1 MANWTVTQNNTIT
14 AIPSVFETAGQ
25 FVNLTISPNYG
36 YAISAANLI
45 IGGATEVTSSTAGEY
60 IFEGGNVDAEVE
72 KVVFSNNGIAGQPT
86 NTVNA
91 KVYLNAM
98 PAIPATVE
106 TWPASDTIYIDI
118 DDRPDLSD
126 PIDPSGDVSGP
137 TTDAIERIVC
147 LKTLWPYSSVQTV
160 TVADLS
166 NISETTTLGDA
177 STQPNCIHSGNVNEG
192 ATTVIA
198 KITFA
203 VTDATANNY
212 VGVTASFEGLTNQ
225 GFDYSNYYSSEI
237 EYTYTSNLVTSF
249 TVYISYT
256 PPLNPSLNP
265 DPQSTFTKFCEIGHQ
280 AFINYVIKETQGVTD
295 DQVRSIAYSPSVP
308 FTGGSEAISVRGSVG
323 ATYDIRLQKKES
335 TDSIIPASTTP
346 NYNFTSTEFQA
357 APYSESATISS
368 SGVTTHFV
376 KFPDVSVDTRY
387 DIILTATGTSSL
399 HADVP
404 NEDGEAI
411 MIQYGISTVTI
422 KPFSTNSNYQ
432 SFDLAASTHIFH
444 RPKPYTGSNYVNKPS
459 KVIYAEGG
467 NGNSSSTRVL
477 LNTPVP
483 TSIEPGMIIY
493 VNNATG
499 ASIITHNTTVK
510 SLYKNILTL
519 SAAAAIPDNTTLMF
533 VKNDSSLISFQITA
547 TASSG
552 DLTAA
557 GGSPSAIDIV
567 SGAGSGTQQ
576 IDIVGNVNNSTT
588 ITLDYSSILQVG
600 MKVTGPGIT
609 GEVDSN
615 GVKFTTITAVNPT
628 GRSITVAT
636 AQTLSSGDTLS
647 FTSSDT
653 VTIQSGITPLD
664 IQYSV
669 NTGTDVATI
678 QGYLLA
684 ESVSATGDIL
694 LNIDTIITQS

>member
-25 FVNLTISPNYG
+25 SVNLTISPNYG

-45 IGGATEVTSSTAGEY
+45 IGGATEITSSTAGEY
-60 IFEGGNVDAEVE
+60 TFEGGNVDAEVE
-72 KVVFSNNGIAGQPT
+72 KVVFSNNGTAGQPT

-98 PAIPATVE
+98 PAIPASVE

-118 DDRPDLSD
+118 DDRPDLPD
-126 PIDPSGDVSGP
+126 IIDPDSDDPGP
-137 TTDAIERIVC
+137 TTDTIERIVC

-166 NISETTTLGDA
+166 NISETTTLGGA
-177 STQPNCIHSGNVNEG
+177 STQPNCVHSGNVNEG

-198 KITFA
+198 EITFA

-225 GFDYSNYYSSEI
+225 GYDYSNYYSSEI

-265 DPQSTFTKFCEIGHQ
+265 DPAIAFTKFCEIGHQ
-280 AFINYVIKETQGVTD
+280 AFINYEIKETQGVTD
-295 DQVRSIAYSPSVP
+295 DQVRSVAYNPSVP

-357 APYSESATISS
+357 APYSESAVIGS

-387 DIILTATGTSSL
+387 DIVLTATGTSSP
-399 HADVP
+399 HTDVP
-404 NEDGEAI
+404 NEDGEAVI
-411 MIQYGISTVTI
+411 TQHGISTVTI
-422 KPFSTNSNYQ
+422 KPYSTNSNYE

-444 RPKPYTGSNYVNKPS
+444 RPKPYIGDNYVRIPS
-459 KVIYAEGG
+459 EIIYAEGG
-467 NGNSSSTRVL
+467 NGDASSVRVL
-477 LNTPVP
+477 LKTPVP
-483 TSIEPGMIIY
+483 TNIEPGMI
-493 VNNATG
+493 VCVRSLTG

-519 SAAAAIPDNTTLMF
+519 SAAAAIPDDTTLMF

-552 DLTAA
+552 SLSAT
-557 GGSPSAIDIV
+557 GGDPSAIDIV
-567 SGAGSGTQQ
+567 SGTGTVSF
-576 IDIVGNVNNSTT
+576 DVVNNVNNSTT
-588 ITLDYSSILQVG
+588 IELEYSSTLQVG

-609 GEVDSN
+609 GEVDSD
-615 GVKFTTITAVNPT
+615 GVAFTTITAVNAV

-636 AQTLSSGDTLS
+636 AQTLSDDDTLS

-653 VTIQSGITPLD
+653 VTIQSGVTPLD

-669 NTGTDVATI
+669 SGTATI

-684 ESVSATGDIL
+684 ESISATGDIL
-694 LNIDTIITQS
+694 LNIDTIITHTP